1 MLEVISQGVITVKDI
16 SSVIETDKKVEVV
29 TYPGYKGEV
38 TVSRRFSDIQIRFPV
53 RSMRTLEKT
62 NSAVDDSK
70 HTLSRISTSS
80 EDAINSGVLADLIEG
95 KFGSI
100 YHMRAISSDIAPEVI
115 NCSAITPSF
124 IREAEAIVEAL
135 FQNMGA
141 KVIVEELHTMDILY
155 VYGVILESHSLY
167 SYLPRDYSAIC
178 SKRNS
183 ATVDSSCIIGLGRWY
198 DEYLNLPTYMEELHA
213 KVSEPDLESVQQA
226 QSEQEP
232 DSQQSDIISGEEVDE
247 DFVQGRD
254 PVLDI
259 DWSET
264 PINQIRISGNA
275 IPRGFKA
282 EHYNSEALSDA
293 LYVWHIVR
301 STFDKTRAALNSA
314 VAPLATAFDGIAEV
328 PDAKSLVCQIIQTT
342 DLLPDMSRLGNFV
355 GRQVAFDQDS
365 RFSSTQSGTR
375 KLSDDL
381 ILVPMRTSFIAAV
394 AAQDQK
400 VALHTKGIGGLIVSF
415 YAALDLLV
423 TNSMKY
429 QAAESGGTLT
439 FEKEQASD
447 WLFAAIQ
454 TYLKAHGNQLEKNA
468 ACYSISELFHKIVEA
483 ESDKDEDDEFDQFGS
498 KKKKDELNILRAAV
512 SHVVTAPIAEVM
524 NMTVEEMHSAIIEH
538 VDSKR

>member
-62 NSAVDDSK
+62 NSAVDESK

-213 KVSEPDLESVQQA
+213 KVSEPVSESVQQE

-232 DSQQSDIISGEEVDE
+232 AVSEELDE

-264 PINQIRISGNA
+264 PVNQIRISGNA

-282 EHYNSEALSDA
+282 EHYKSDALSDA

-447 WLFAAIQ
+447 WLFASIQ

-483 ESDKDEDDEFDQFGS
+483 ESGKEDYDEFGEFGGS
-498 KKKKDELNILRAAV
+498 KKKIQINVLRAAV
-512 SHVVTAPIAEVM
+512 SHVIPAPIDEVM
-524 NMTVEEMHSAIIEH
+524 SMTINEMHSAIIEH